1 VVQSLEQELAEFM
14 APLPQWLQKTLR
26 CVALTD
32 LESFSWYDSY
42 CPFTAD
48 QLEELK
54 TTAAGWQPERYPRT
68 AEGLRPRFEQILQRC
83 GPAQWK
89 RYCDN
94 AKASTDPFVRMPR
107 GKPGAPRKDALAQE
121 AAELKR
127 RGMNLPQIAAAL
139 KKRGKGTI
147 NPDALRHLLKRHSK
161 PDKI

>member
-1 VVQSLEQELAEFM
+1 MLATLGILTREVITVAQSPEQKLAEFM
-14 APLPQWLQKTLR
+14 APLPQWLQKTLW

-42 CPFTAD
+42 SPFTAD

-68 AEGLRPRFEQILQRC
+68 AEELRPRFEQILQRC

-107 GKPGAPRKDALAQE
+107 GKPGRPRKDALAQE
-121 AAELKR
+121 ALEL
-127 RGMNLPQIAAAL
+127 Q
-139 KKRGKGTI
+139 
-147 NPDALRHLLKRHSK
+147 
-161 PDKI
+161 